1 MPKAVSR
8 AHIPIYVNYDLYEI
22 ITGITGITIVFCHTL
37 VVGYDV
43 STYKRTKMID
53 VTDPLLSEL
62 ADHFVELHNVGGI
75 ELEQW
80 ETAHKFVKHFY
91 NTEEYVEIRIGS
103 KK

>member
-1 MPKAVSR
+1 M
-8 AHIPIYVNYDLYEI
+8 
-22 ITGITGITIVFCHTL
+22 
-37 VVGYDV
+37 VGYEV
-43 STYKRTKMID
+43 STYKRINMID

-62 ADHFVELHNVGGI
+62 ADHFVELHDCGGI

-91 NTEEYVEIRIGS
+91 NTEEVVEIRIGS

>member
-1 MPKAVSR
+1 MPQAGGDPQKCSSYEETKNSRESR
-8 AHIPIYVNYDLYEI
+8 ANHYCK
-22 ITGITGITIVFCHTL
+22 CHTL
-37 VVGYDV
+37 VVGYEV

-62 ADHFVELHNVGGI
+62 ADHFVELHDCGGI

-91 NTEEYVEIRIGS
+91 NTEEVVEIRIGS

>member
-1 MPKAVSR
+1 
-8 AHIPIYVNYDLYEI
+8 
-22 ITGITGITIVFCHTL
+22 
-37 VVGYDV
+37 
-43 STYKRTKMID
+43 MID

-62 ADHFVELHNVGGI
+62 ADHFVELHGCGGI

-103 KK
+103 KKV

>member
-1 MPKAVSR
+1 
-8 AHIPIYVNYDLYEI
+8 
-22 ITGITGITIVFCHTL
+22 
-37 VVGYDV
+37 
-43 STYKRTKMID
+43 MID

-80 ETAHKFVKHFY
+80 ETAHQFVRNFY
-91 NTEEYVEIRIGS
+91 HTEEYVQIVIGG

>member
-1 MPKAVSR
+1 V
-8 AHIPIYVNYDLYEI
+8 I
-22 ITGITGITIVFCHTL
+22 
-37 VVGYDV
+37 GYKV

-80 ETAHKFVKHFY
+80 ETAYNFVKKFY
-91 NTEEYVEIRIGS
+91 NTEEMVQIVIRE
-103 KK
+103 KKV